1 MEFLTCPQGNGT
13 SWAWYFH
20 KPALMQLPRVDSS
33 TTTLWT
39 GLFPMARWLVSF
51 YYFLLLLLCFMEI
64 PVFNDNSL
72 DPDQMTHSA
81 TSDLSVQCLPITL
94 YFFSGL

>member
-1 MEFLTCPQGNGT
+1 
-13 SWAWYFH
+13 
-20 KPALMQLPRVDSS
+20 
-33 TTTLWT
+33 
-39 GLFPMARWLVSF
+39 
-51 YYFLLLLLCFMEI
+51 MEI